1 MKKVFQVL
9 KAIIIA
15 LLICCALAYVLC
27 YIFLKEQTTQFTEC
41 LINVLQTPLPIIGIS
56 ILGLGYIIFKILSLT
71 KFGKKTLIKLK
82 EENDNLRHEIEEN
95 NKLLNEYK
103 EMSKNDYNDL
113 KKQIMRTEEYVIQ
126 GYEMSRNIKVKQL
139 AQEMRGVE
147 NEETNGNTETEEI

>member
-41 LINVLQTPLPIIGIS
+41 LINFLEKPLPIIGIS
-56 ILGLGYIIFKILSLT
+56 ILGLGYIAFKIFSLT